1 LFSRF
6 IEAKETV
13 YVIYFCKIV
22 QDNLL
27 KHNFFVQEQKF
38 TQNPKTIT
46 TLGRRWAM
54 KKFKILYLKEDITL
68 KNVEYL
74 QRTITKLINGNNEY
88 IILNM
93 EKVRYINSIGL
104 EIIAKC
110 AIIAKERKKEIVITN
125 IGSPLKEIF
134 QTIKLPIFTKLFDS
148 DQEAID
154 YFNKKDDTLEV
165 K

>member
-1 LFSRF
+1 MR
-6 IEAKETV
+6 
-13 YVIYFCKIV
+13 
-22 QDNLL
+22 
-27 KHNFFVQEQKF
+27 
-38 TQNPKTIT
+38 
-46 TLGRRWAM
+46 
-54 KKFKILYLKEDITL
+54 KFKILYLKEDITL

-74 QRTITKLINGNNEY
+74 KRTMTKLINGNNEY

-148 DQEAID
+148 DKEAID
-154 YFNKKDDTLEV
+154 YFNKNDDTLEV